1 MKILLIILSVIGLL
15 RVVSLFI
22 LVCTEAYYKI
32 KKIGIAGIKRVH
44 GIYKTS
50 ECYIIPTF
58 KVSFTNGYFEPC
70 FKWLWFEYYCCY
82 NIDKYEDE
90 SSSV

>member
-22 LVCTEAYYKI
+22 LVCTEVYYKI
-32 KKIGIAGIKRVH
+32 KKVDIMGIKRTH
-44 GIYKTS
+44 GIYKIS

-58 KVSFTNGYFEPC
+58 KASFTNGYFEPA
-70 FKWLWFEYYCCY
+70 FMWLWFEYYCCY
-82 NIDKYEDE
+82 SIDKDEDE